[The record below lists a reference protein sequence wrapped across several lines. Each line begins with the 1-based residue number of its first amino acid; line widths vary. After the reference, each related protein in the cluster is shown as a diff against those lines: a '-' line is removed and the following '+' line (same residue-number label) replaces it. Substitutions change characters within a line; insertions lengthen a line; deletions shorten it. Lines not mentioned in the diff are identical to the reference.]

1 MTGNSALSAPT
12 AVIAEDEPV
21 LRAQLEELLGAVWPE
36 LKVVAAA
43 EDGLQAARAL
53 ERHRPNVLFLDIQ
66 MPGLTGLEIAK
77 HASGRCHV
85 VFVTAYDRYAVAAF
99 EEGAVDYVMK
109 PLGAARLATACD
121 RVKKRLPTG
130 PVNLEGLLEML
141 AKRAGQTPSY
151 LRWINASQGTE
162 VHLITV
168 DEICYFRSD
177 TKYTRAVTASNECL
191 IRKSLKELLD
201 ELDPS
206 MFWQIHRSTIVN
218 VSAIAAVSR
227 DFAGHLIV
235 KLKSRKET
243 LPVSQPFAH
252 LFRQM

>member
-1 MTGNSALSAPT
+1 MSPPT

-21 LRAQLEELLGAVWPE
+21 LRAQLKELLGAVWPE
-36 LKVVAAA
+36 LNVVAATG
-43 EDGLQAARAL
+43 DGLQATRAL
-53 ERHRPNVLFLDIQ
+53 ERHNPDVLFLDIQ
-66 MPGLTGLEIAK
+66 MPGRSGLEIAK

-85 VFVTAYDRYAVAAF
+85 VFVTAYDQYAVAAY

-109 PLGAARLATACD
+109 PLNAARLGTACD
-121 RVKKRLPTG
+121 RVKKRLPTT
-130 PVNLEGLLEML
+130 PASLDTLLEML
-141 AKRAGQTPSY
+141 AKRVAQARPY
-151 LRWINASQGTE
+151 LRWINASQGAE
-162 VHLITV
+162 VRLITV

-177 TKYTRAVTASNECL
+177 TKYTRAVTAHSECL

-206 MFWQIHRSTIVN
+206 LFWQIHRSTIVN
-218 VSAIAAVSR
+218 VNAIAAVSH
-227 DFAGHLIV
+227 DLAGHLAV
-235 KLKSRKET
+235 KLKNRKET